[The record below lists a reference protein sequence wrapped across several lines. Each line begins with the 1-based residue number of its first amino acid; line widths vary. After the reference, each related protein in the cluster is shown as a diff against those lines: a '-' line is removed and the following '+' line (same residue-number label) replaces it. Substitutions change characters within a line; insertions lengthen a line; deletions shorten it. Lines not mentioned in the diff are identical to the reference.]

1 VAFEIF
7 SFLLGLTMPNLSHI
21 ASKMFEGSSNLFEL
35 SEPVVSVLSVVCGS
49 SSATALVVAGRFGV
63 LSTLY
68 VDISGSVALG
78 NDCVAMA
85 AVEVLDVR
93 RDASS
98 VVLFGDTSKGSRR
111 CPRGKAFDIESK
123 ADGYSE
129 RGLRGLDG
137 ELDGLI

>member
-1 VAFEIF
+1 
-7 SFLLGLTMPNLSHI
+7 MDP
-21 ASKMFEGSSNLFEL
+21 ASSSGG
-35 SEPVVSVLSVVCGS
+35 GS
-49 SSATALVVAGRFGV
+49 SSATVLVVVGLVGV

-68 VDISGSVALG
+68 VDTSGSVVLG
-78 NDCVAMA
+78 NAGATVA

-129 RGLRGLDG
+129 RGLRGLEG